1 MIISCNPRNSMML
14 LSTLG
19 EMLAMSY
26 MKKEKVAEQISTEA
40 MNKLCSNETTV
51 GVPSNCAVDDC
62 EGEGSPRKI
71 SRLRSVP
78 VSSSAFDNLQLD
90 GG

>member
-19 EMLAMSY
+19 EMLGMSD
-26 MKKEKVAEQISTEA
+26 MKKEEVAEQISPEA
-40 MNKLCSNETTV
+40 VNKLCRNETTV
-51 GVPSNCAVDDC
+51 GVPSNCAV
-62 EGEGSPRKI
+62 GS
-71 SRLRSVP
+71 LR
-78 VSSSAFDNLQLD
+78 LD